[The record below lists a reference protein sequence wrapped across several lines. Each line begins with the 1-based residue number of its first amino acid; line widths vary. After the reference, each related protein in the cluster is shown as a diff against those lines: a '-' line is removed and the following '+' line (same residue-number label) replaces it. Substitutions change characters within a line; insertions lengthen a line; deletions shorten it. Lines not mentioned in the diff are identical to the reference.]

1 MKEGGAKGI
10 LWVASNHSISYTSNN
25 SVSDVNIKEC
35 LKTQWWEEKKEE
47 RSNNLGSVMP
57 SITDQAQSRF
67 DIFQYLTYFPNIS
80 RYFLSYSKGFMQV
93 KGVFQK
99 VHWNCKSW

>member
-35 LKTQWWEEKKEE
+35 LKTQ
-47 RSNNLGSVMP
+47 
-57 SITDQAQSRF
+57 
-67 DIFQYLTYFPNIS
+67 
-80 RYFLSYSKGFMQV
+80 
-93 KGVFQK
+93 
-99 VHWNCKSW
+99 